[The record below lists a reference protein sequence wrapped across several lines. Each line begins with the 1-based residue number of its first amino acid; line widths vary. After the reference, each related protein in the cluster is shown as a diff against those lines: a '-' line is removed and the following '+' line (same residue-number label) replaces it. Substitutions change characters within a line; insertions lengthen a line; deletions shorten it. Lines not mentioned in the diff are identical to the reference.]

1 MPTLGAAP
9 SKRVQEAF
17 PMFAL
22 WPLWSPRLM
31 RGLSHHPRSQS
42 RSCFG
47 GLDPRLPSSRA
58 VPGGLCRL
66 QSTVDRASRVG
77 LHMRRSSRQFL
88 YQQDLST
95 LSGSEAASMAGSVAY
110 YALARTHPPR
120 LVQTGDCPWWLCA
133 GYSRHVA
140 RTYGTSID
148 SMGCGTSNLQVPD
161 AKQTPPRRET
171 HILHTHHRSAF
182 HVQGATTKHGRSTH
196 KLRSEAPERPSTAFS
211 ARALAR
217 GALTYVPCHSEVLRR
232 ARYSACGVRLGC
244 DHLVITRP
252 GT

>member
-1 MPTLGAAP
+1 MLAKGRSPDRTGEPSNCDCGASAGSAHRLCSMPTLGAAP

-140 RTYGTSID
+140 RTYGRALLVSIAWDVGPATSKYP
-148 SMGCGTSNLQVPD
+148 TRNKLHRD
-161 AKQTPPRRET
+161 AKHTYTTHTTAARSMSRAQPPNMEDPRT
-171 HILHTHHRSAF
+171 N
-182 HVQGATTKHGRSTH
+182 
-196 KLRSEAPERPSTAFS
+196 
-211 ARALAR
+211 
-217 GALTYVPCHSEVLRR
+217 
-232 ARYSACGVRLGC
+232 
-244 DHLVITRP
+244 
-252 GT
+252 